1 MKKVLVLLMIGI
13 LLFSISACAD
23 ETVSSSSSVSS
34 DTAPIISDA
43 TSSTNDVVSSEVT
56 SDRPTISYEGTD
68 VTPPD
73 SEKIDDRL
81 QNSSQKNEN
90 PYSTDGI
97 PVIKLGDKLILDGQ
111 IRLSWS
117 TDVNNTTKP
126 TAKNLTKELG
136 VQINSLTIHS
146 DKIWSKDNTKRVY
159 EMTVYVDQRGI
170 NPLEQLCDK
179 LRKNKAVLYA
189 DLIYVS
195 NL

>member
-1 MKKVLVLLMIGI
+1 MKRILLLLVTGV
-13 LLFSISACAD
+13 LLFSISACSG
-23 ETVSSSSSVSS
+23 ETASSGSSDPSDNSSVIS
-34 DTAPIISDA
+34 DT
-43 TSSTNDVVSSEVT
+43 VSSEVT

-90 PYSTDGI
+90 PSSTDGI
-97 PVIKLGDKLILDGQ
+97 PVIMLGDELILDGQ

-126 TAKNLTKELG
+126 TAKSLTKELG

-179 LRKNKAVLYA
+179 LRENKSVLYA